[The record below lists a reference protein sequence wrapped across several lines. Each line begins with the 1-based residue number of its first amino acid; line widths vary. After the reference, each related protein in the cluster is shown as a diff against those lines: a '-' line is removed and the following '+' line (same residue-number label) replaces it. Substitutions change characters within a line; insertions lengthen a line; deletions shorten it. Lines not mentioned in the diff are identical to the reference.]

1 MRKLLLSGA
10 SVALLSLG
18 AAALP
23 SFADSPST
31 VADPIGNPSLVQVAD
46 SGTATDAPS
55 DMTDTTDP
63 TKTTD
68 TTGSETTGGSDATGA
83 TATDGSTVDPAA
95 SGTDVEGATTDQA
108 TGESVPETVPEGA
121 STPTEPSD
129 TALDADRS
137 DDAAEE
143 AADAAEEAEEEPAP
157 TGQLA
162 AETVQP
168 PETVAVEDVLDADVI
183 DINGEDVAS
192 VYDVLVAPDGRL
204 THVVVSYGGFLGIG
218 TKEVL
223 VPWESVSY
231 NAAQDTLQIRG
242 NEADL
247 EAAPGFVTQEELQD
261 QQEAER
267 AAEATPSPTGAT
279 APQQAQTPDPE

>member
-18 AAALP
+18 AASLP
-23 SFADSPST
+23 SLADSPSLI
-31 VADPIGNPSLVQVAD
+31 AHPIGEPTRVQLAD
-46 SGTATDAPS
+46 SGTSGADVT
-55 DMTDTTDP
+55 
-63 TKTTD
+63 
-68 TTGSETTGGSDATGA
+68 GSDATGT
-83 TATDGSTVDPAA
+83 TAADGTTVDPAA
-95 SGTDVEGATTDQA
+95 TGVDTTDATGTDGDTAQ
-108 TGESVPETVPEGA
+108 
-121 STPTEPSD
+121 PSD
-129 TALDADRS
+129 AALDADPS

-143 AADAAEEAEEEPAP
+143 AAEAADEAAEEAP

-162 AETVQP
+162 VEAVQPAETVMID
-168 PETVAVEDVLDADVI
+168 EVLDADVL
-183 DINGEDVAS
+183 DVNGEDVAS

-231 NAAQDTLQIRG
+231 NAAQNTLQIPG

-247 EAAPGFVTQEELQD
+247 EAAPGFVTQEELLD

-267 AAEATPSPTGAT
+267 AAEATPSPTGVS

>member
-18 AAALP
+18 AASLP
-23 SFADSPST
+23 SLADSPSL
-31 VADPIGNPSLVQVAD
+31 VAHPIGDPTRVQLAD
-46 SGTATDAPS
+46 SGTTGADATG
-55 DMTDTTDP
+55 
-63 TKTTD
+63 TTD
-68 TTGSETTGGSDATGA
+68 T
-83 TATDGSTVDPAA
+83 DGTTVDPAA
-95 SGTDVEGATTDQA
+95 TGTGTTDATDTGGGTAQPIENNAMQPAEGTSADEA
-108 TGESVPETVPEGA
+108 TGESVPDALPEGA
-121 STPTEPSD
+121 TQPAD

-143 AADAAEEAEEEPAP
+143 AAEAADEAAEEAAEETP

-162 AETVQP
+162 VEAVQPAETVMVD
-168 PETVAVEDVLDADVI
+168 EVLDADVL
-183 DINGEDVAS
+183 DVNGEDVAS

-231 NAAQDTLQIRG
+231 NAAQNTLQIPG

-247 EAAPGFVTQEELQD
+247 EAAPGFVTQEELLD

-267 AAEATPSPTGAT
+267 AAEATPSPTGVS